1 MIKKLILA
9 ALIAA
14 NLSNA
19 EIMADETSD
28 APSERWRFNHAPG
41 GYCEEIYW
49 EDEYNCLDPE
59 RIVTRRFCMTEK
71 FDEARK
77 MCLKQL
83 KKQRNQGESHD

>member
-1 MIKKLILA
+1 MFKKLMLA
-9 ALIAA
+9 ALMAVSMAQAA
-14 NLSNA
+14 
-19 EIMADETSD
+19 IADETSD
-28 APSERWRFNHAPG
+28 AASGHWKFNHSPG

-77 MCLKQL
+77 MCLRQLEKQKNL
-83 KKQRNQGESHD
+83 KGESHD